1 MPLDIQ
7 DKETRAKLAVD
18 YYIKREGLIPPR
30 PDGEEDRKLDLI
42 IDSLAKLV
50 VELAVRF
57 SESAQWMCWSGE
69 YAPPVWLTPFL
80 TQAEMEGKGPACPPQ
95 TEAEEEPK
103 PQPKPQP
110 TKAPKKKGKFR
121 LTKAMTDLSSPEF
134 IGLRPEYIQYLLDH
148 YDELPDIDPETG
160 KPSGLIC

>member
-1 MPLDIQ
+1 MPFDME
-7 DKETRAKLAVD
+7 DKQTRAKLALD
-18 YYIKREGLIPPR
+18 YYVKQEGLIPPR

-42 IDSLAKLV
+42 LDGLAKLV

-69 YAPPVWLTPFL
+69 YAPPVWLVPFL
-80 TQAEMEGKGPACPPQ
+80 TQAEIEGKGPACPPRA
-95 TEAEEEPK
+95 EAAEEAPK
-103 PQPKPQP
+103 PPPQP
-110 TKAPKKKGKFR
+110 AKALKKKKGKFR